1 MSKIAS
7 ITIMINR
14 SKPVQIEWS
23 NYTIIKQIPTAN
35 RFNPLSIKWMNCLS
49 VFDRFV
55 GLALKGLGLFFA
67 FGCDKRKI
75 SEMDETI
82 CRRKFVLCCVEKA
95 R

>member
-14 SKPVQIEWS
+14 SKPLQIEWS

-35 RFNPLSIKWMNCLS
+35 RFNPLSIKWTNCLS